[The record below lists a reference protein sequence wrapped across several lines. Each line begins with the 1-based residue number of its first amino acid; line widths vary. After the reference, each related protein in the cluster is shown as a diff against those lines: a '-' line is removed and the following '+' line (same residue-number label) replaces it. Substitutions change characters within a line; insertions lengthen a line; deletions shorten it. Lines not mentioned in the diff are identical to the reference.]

1 MKCQTFGLNGRLS
14 KIPQLQPKPLV
25 GSSLVRHRTD
35 EVFYLSIII
44 SGIHPFYDHLSRH
57 LARPNSATNELFFSL
72 RTETLRLSA
81 SRIQISLLIESS
93 LRDIF
98 VYDLLRRDF
107 ATPDLAPRTRLED
120 RILISTTLQRHPTRL
135 TTRKDLDVLED
146 IFNKPSEKV
155 GHCLFFGIGLIKFAT
170 VILSSIGII
179 QSWLNYTHWLT
190 KRTVR
195 FCQ

>member
-72 RTETLRLSA
+72 RTETLRLFRVANSDLTSTYRIIA
-81 SRIQISLLIESS
+81 SGILRSRSS
-93 LRDIF
+93 TPRLR
-98 VYDLLRRDF
+98 YTGSR
-107 ATPDLAPRTRLED
+107 
-120 RILISTTLQRHPTRL
+120 S
-135 TTRKDLDVLED
+135 KD
-146 IFNKPSEKV
+146 
-155 GHCLFFGIGLIKFAT
+155 
-170 VILSSIGII
+170 SIGRPDPHLYY
-179 QSWLNYTHWLT
+179 S
-190 KRTVR
+190 RTPSR
-195 FCQ
+195 LDELLGRISAF